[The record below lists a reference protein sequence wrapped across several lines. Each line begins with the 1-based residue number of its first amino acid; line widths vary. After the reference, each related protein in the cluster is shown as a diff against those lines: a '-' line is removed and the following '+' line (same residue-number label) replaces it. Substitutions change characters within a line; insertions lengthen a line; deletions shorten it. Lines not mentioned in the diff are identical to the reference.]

1 MSDSVAR
8 GLSMKKNKNKY
19 FITQSDQNNHSD
31 PRFYKLDISVIKR
44 GHEEEQVGEITN
56 KAGWTES

>member
-1 MSDSVAR
+1 M
-8 GLSMKKNKNKY
+8 
-19 FITQSDQNNHSD
+19 TQSDQNNHSD